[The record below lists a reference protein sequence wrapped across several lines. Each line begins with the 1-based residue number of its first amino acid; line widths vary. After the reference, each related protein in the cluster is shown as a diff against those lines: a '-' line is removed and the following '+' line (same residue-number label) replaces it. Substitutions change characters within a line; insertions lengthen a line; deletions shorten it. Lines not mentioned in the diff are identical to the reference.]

1 MKKLAAAALIAAITA
16 TGANAGGPGR
26 VAPEPAPAA
35 PAPGTG
41 AGAGFGLGA
50 AGILPVGAAVAAGVL
65 IAVLAGT
72 DDSATATTTA
82 AD

>member
-41 AGAGFGLGA
+41 AGFGLGA